1 MRRALIGVMV
11 LGMVLGMAAVASATA
26 KWVDVVPVLNGDT
39 VTLPALPAGSKLLN
53 VQIYDDIRGIPIR
66 NLGAVSSFPLQPG
79 ESFNFT
85 YEDSTGRW
93 WQMVTP
99 FTPME
104 GGLVSACFSGGRNCK
119 YMRPYEPVK

>member
-1 MRRALIGVMV
+1 MKKVLVGFMALVMV
-11 LGMVLGMAAVASATA
+11 LGLTAVASATA
-26 KWVDVVPVLNGDT
+26 KWVDVVPVLSGDT
-39 VTLPALPAGSKLLN
+39 VTLPALPEGAKLLN
-53 VQIYDDIRGIPIR
+53 VQIYDDIRGIPVR
-66 NLGAVSSFPLQPG
+66 NLGAVSSFKLAPG

-93 WQMVTP
+93 WQLITP

-119 YMRPYEPVK
+119 YMRPYDPMR